1 MDQLDAA
8 FTALADPT
16 RRAIVTRL
24 ARGDATVNELAAPF
38 DMTLPAISKHLKVLE
53 RCGLISRTRRAQFRP
68 CHLERQALDAAM
80 SWIDENRRI
89 WAQRFDKLDA
99 HLRDIQRAPA
109 QEETAPH
116 GAPSPPG
123 AAPQEAPPAPAA
135 VPQGGSA
142 QGGSAQGGSAQ
153 GGSAPPGAAPHG
165 TSRPPETAPRRAPP
179 PAGAAPQVA
188 PPSAEAA
195 SPAEK
200 GTTRE

>member
-1 MDQLDAA
+1 MNQLDAA
-8 FTALADPT
+8 FTALTDPT

-38 DMTLPAISKHLKVLE
+38 DMTRPAISQHLKVLE

-80 SWIDENRRI
+80 SWIEENRRI

-99 HLRDIQRAPA
+99 HLRDIQGVPAP
-109 QEETAPH
+109 EETAPH

-123 AAPQEAPPAPAA
+123 AAPQEAPPAPGA
-135 VPQGGSA
+135 VPL
-142 QGGSAQGGSAQ
+142 

-165 TSRPPETAPRRAPP
+165 TSRPPETAPRGAPP

-188 PPSAEAA
+188 PPQ
-195 SPAEK
+195 AEK
-200 GTTRE
+200 GTNRE

>member
-1 MDQLDAA
+1 VDQLDAA

-80 SWIDENRRI
+80 SWIEENRRI

-109 QEETAPH
+109 QGGSAR
-116 GAPSPPG
+116 PG
-123 AAPQEAPPAPAA
+123 AA
-135 VPQGGSA
+135 S
-142 QGGSAQGGSAQ
+142 
-153 GGSAPPGAAPHG
+153 HG
-165 TSRPPETAPRRAPP
+165 TSRPPETAPRGAPP

-188 PPSAEAA
+188 PPPAEAA